1 MATVIRRSSDNGDPR
16 LPRVPFKEP
25 SSAQPTIRASSLSF
39 QGGDGDTATGLA
51 SVEGGWSLG
60 PGGSGTNPTYR
71 IHSSGVPAY
80 EFDATLA
87 GASPERRPTIYNGS
101 SSRTAPKSMLAVI
114 RVLRLP
120 TAASG
125 VGTTDRDLHIVRA
138 GTGVASTL
146 SVAAPSVE
154 GNGGRLFM
162 RTPATEAGGYIWGP
176 DFPMDGKLHFVAAVV
191 DGTTGRLY
199 LDEHVTTGT
208 AAAHT
213 TSLFTS
219 GYSLNGAQWQLVEA
233 AHYETVLTPTQ
244 VQAKRQHYR
253 ALYNF

>member
-1 MATVIRRSSDNGDPR
+1 MATVIRRSSDNGDAR

-25 SSAQPTIRASSLSF
+25 SSAQPTIRASALSF
-39 QGGDGDTATGLA
+39 QGGDSDTAIGLA
-51 SVEGGWSLG
+51 SPEGGWALG
-60 PGGSGTNPTYR
+60 PGGSGTNTTYR

-87 GASPERRPTIYNGS
+87 GAAPERRPTIYNGAS
-101 SSRTAPKSMLAVI
+101 GRPGVRTMLAVV

-125 VGTTDRDLHIVRA
+125 VGTSDRDLHFVRA
-138 GTGVASTL
+138 GTGVETTL
-146 SVAAPSVE
+146 SVAAPSVA

-162 RTPATEAGGYIWGP
+162 RSNVATDGGYIWGP
-176 DFPMDGKLHFVAAVV
+176 DFPMDGQLHFIAAVI
-191 DGTTGRLY
+191 DGSTGRLY
-199 LDEHVTTGT
+199 LDENVVTGP
-208 AAAHT
+208 AGAPSS
-213 TSLFTS
+213 SLFTC
-219 GYSLNGAQWQLVEA
+219 GFSLNGALWHLVEA
-233 AHYETVLTPTQ
+233 SHCDTALSAAQ